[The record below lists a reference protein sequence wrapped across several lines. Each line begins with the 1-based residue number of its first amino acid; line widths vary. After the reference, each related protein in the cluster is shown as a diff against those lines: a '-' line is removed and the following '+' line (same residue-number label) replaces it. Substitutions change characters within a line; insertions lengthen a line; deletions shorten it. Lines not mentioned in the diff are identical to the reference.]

1 MTDRRDDVRAR
12 FAAAEDV
19 DLPEG
24 VTAEA
29 QAQGDAGG
37 VGQQTGGQGDTAEPP
52 EARGALRGRHPAA
65 RRDQ

>member
-24 VTAEA
+24 VAAEA
-29 QAQGDAGG
+29 QEDPKGSAEEAE
-37 VGQQTGGQGDTAEPP
+37 TGGIKGGGKKG
-52 EARGALRGRHPAA
+52 RALTPA
-65 RRDQ
+65 QQ